1 MTLFND
7 ERLMNPELLAR
18 ALTDAGWRL
27 MGKSKSGN
35 ARYEDI
41 QFGARRWILVPEDL
55 RVPGAAELLSDA
67 WRQLVELS
75 PGLLERIL
83 DQDFSGLHD
92 SVRFRKETAA
102 PRGLILWHEGEQL
115 VRAAR
120 ETLAAGAKAFS
131 GKRAY
136 FGNSN
141 SGIIQRYLS
150 ATYMGQTGIG
160 SYVVTA
166 LTPVLSLGEGLSKGS
181 AASPVQGRDVTL
193 SVATALGAAVEA
205 IDHYQST
212 KSVAGF
218 REAVSRGLSVEL
230 ARGLVALAEN
240 AEEASISVD
249 LDRQCI
255 PLVGNDEPVA
265 FEFTA
270 ADVPAL
276 KQAELTLAQD
286 PEPALRQQVRGR
298 VHVLTKAEVDGPGV
312 IGIDTGAGKYRVR
325 LNPDDYA
332 RAVRAHEVEATVVAE
347 GLPSKEG
354 HLVWLYQGRV
364 IAVENASETLF

>member
-1 MTLFND
+1 MTLFDD

-120 ETLAAGAKAFS
+120 ETLAAGTKAFS

-141 SGIIQRYLS
+141 SGIVQRYLS

-160 SYVVTA
+160 SFVVTA
-166 LTPVLSLGEGLSKGS
+166 LTPVLSLGEGLSKES

-240 AEEASISVD
+240 AEEATISVD
-249 LDRQCI
+249 LDRRSI

-298 VHVLTKAEVDGPGV
+298 VHLLTKAEVDGPGV

-354 HLVWLYQGRV
+354 HLVWLYEGRV
-364 IAVENASETLF
+364 IAVENAPETLF